1 MENEKDPKEVIDVEE
16 YSKANKPI
24 PHGKHY
30 MIKVDTKKVEMTK
43 QIVTGREILE
53 AAGKMPPERFQLN
66 QKLRGGMVKKI
77 GLDETVDLAEPGI
90 ERFMTIPLDQTEGM
104 L

>member
-16 YSKANKPI
+16 YFKANKPI
-24 PHGKHY
+24 PLGKRY
-30 MIKVDTKKVEMTK
+30 LIKVDTKKVEMGK
-43 QIVTGREILE
+43 QIVTGKEILE
-53 AAGKMPPERFQLN
+53 AAGKKPPERFQLN

-77 GLDETVDLAEPGI
+77 ALDEKVDLAEPGI
-90 ERFMTIPLDQTEGM
+90 ERFMTIPLDQTEGA

>member
-1 MENEKDPKEVIDVEE
+1 MENAKDETELIDVEE
-16 YSKANKPI
+16 YFKAGKPI
-24 PHGKHY
+24 PHGRRY
-30 MIKVDTKKVEMTK
+30 LIKVDTKKIELRK

-53 AAGKMPPERFQLN
+53 AAGKKPERFQLN

-77 GLDETVDLAEPGI
+77 GLEDRVDLAEPGI
-90 ERFMTIPLDQTEGM
+90 ERFMTIPLDQTEGT